1 MVTVRFGTAFERIID
16 QDRDGVTV
24 EISDSETGAIETV
37 RCAFLAGCDGGGSRV
52 RRTLGIELDGEMAVA
67 GAHMV
72 HFRTDARD
80 ILQRWGP
87 VYHLQTGAGTIIA
100 QNDHTLY
107 TLHTWLIPAHGS
119 EDIRPKDV
127 VDRWDRARRA
137 MRSGKKN

>member
-67 GAHMV
+67 GAHMRSEE
-72 HFRTDARD
+72 HTSE
-80 ILQRWGP
+80 LQS
-87 VYHLQTGAGTIIA
+87 L
-100 QNDHTLY
+100 
-107 TLHTWLIPAHGS
+107 
-119 EDIRPKDV
+119 
-127 VDRWDRARRA
+127 
-137 MRSGKKN
+137 MRSSYAVFCLKKKNQILLIMI

>member
-37 RCAFLAGCDGGGSRV
+37 CCAFLDGCDGGGSRV
-52 RRTLGIELDGEMAVA
+52 RRTLGIELDGEMEVA
-67 GAHMV
+67 GAPMV

-87 VYHLQTGAGTIIA
+87 VYQ
-100 QNDHTLY
+100 
-107 TLHTWLIPAHGS
+107 
-119 EDIRPKDV
+119 
-127 VDRWDRARRA
+127 DRKSTRLNF
-137 MRSGKKN
+137 SH